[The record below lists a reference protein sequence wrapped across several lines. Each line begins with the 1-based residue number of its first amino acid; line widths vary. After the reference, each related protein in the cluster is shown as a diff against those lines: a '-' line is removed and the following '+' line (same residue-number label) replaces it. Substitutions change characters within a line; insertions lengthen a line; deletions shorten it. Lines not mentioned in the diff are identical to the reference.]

1 MNFCPHCH
9 SGNDPVLKDTTW
21 SCGVRFN
28 DSAWRT
34 KECYRRN
41 LEAANDR
48 IKRLEE
54 AVLAYQ
60 TAYTPDGHIAP
71 HDCFATGPL
80 TGDPIQDL
88 IVCPGCWAAQKAK
101 EATP

>member
-28 DSAWRT
+28 DSTWRT

-41 LEAANDR
+41 LELANDR

-54 AVLAYQ
+54 AGDAMVNEGWNEPHLAN
-60 TAYTPDGHIAP
+60 A
-71 HDCFATGPL
+71 
-80 TGDPIQDL
+80 
-88 IVCPGCWAAQKAK
+88 WRKSK
-101 EATP
+101 EAKP